1 MTATPEQ
8 TDLWPLSRLLED
20 LGARPDPDLT
30 LGELIHA
37 FGERGIGALMLFL
50 GLLSALIGAVPGT
63 TTVIGA
69 PLLVITIQLVF
80 RREELWMP
88 AWALKK
94 SFDRTR
100 YRQAVGRIMK
110 PLRMIE
116 RLSKP
121 RLSIL
126 TGETSEVLIGI
137 VCTILILILM
147 LPLIFANLIPSLI
160 IAAFGF
166 GLTQRDGVAV
176 LIGWLGLLAFTVFA
190 WLAGAVVTTALAA
203 SWHWAIG
210 LFG

>member
-1 MTATPEQ
+1 MNPTLEP
-8 TDLWPLSRLLED
+8 TDLRPFSQVLED
-20 LGARPDPDLT
+20 LGARPEPELT
-30 LGELIHA
+30 LGELLHA

-69 PLLVITIQLVF
+69 PLLVIAIQLVI

-100 YRQAVGRIMK
+100 YRQAVGKVMK
-110 PLRMIE
+110 PLRLIE
-116 RLSKP
+116 RLSRP

-166 GLTQRDGVAV
+166 GLTQRDGIVV
-176 LIGWLGLLAFTVFA
+176 LVGWLGVLGFAVFA
-190 WLAGAVVTTALAA
+190 WLAGTVVTSAAVA
-203 SWHWAIG
+203 SWHWAVG